1 MEVKDKI
8 KAALIF
14 YKRTHR
20 KKTYS
25 IIMFICCVITM
36 VVLILGT
43 NLTIILK
50 DTFNK
55 ISYKTYFVGHSLEN
69 RDDIENLIDKIL
81 KIDHIVDAGE
91 GSFNI
96 DGKITLPSGY
106 NSGVFLERRTPDN
119 LPYITYG
126 RKFNKD
132 ETNTIICPLSFT
144 QSSSTIIKEKI
155 NMKDFLD
162 KEIEFRFD
170 IYKFNI
176 NDEGFEEILVDSTHT
191 EKFTLVGVFKNT
203 DDEVETDTCL
213 INTVDSNSI
222 FKQQYSEYLNMQ
234 NNYYKSVR
242 ENGMIPT
249 TTSLKLFVVIDSND
263 NYDEVEKSLHEL
275 GVDSIRRNLTIDKN
289 FFLIAYSSLIIMLTI
304 SLFTIIVLNN
314 SYVKKKMLSEEKNI
328 KLMLVEGF
336 SKRDVGTIYF
346 LETLIRNGVI
356 FGITTLL
363 SLIAYIIASN
373 ELVIL
378 LMFNFKLG
386 IMNYLLTFIISV
398 VLPGLIFYIR
408 IQKEK

>member
-8 KAALIF
+8 KIALTF
-14 YKRTHR
+14 YKRTH
-20 KKTYS
+20 KKKSYS
-25 IIMFICCVITM
+25 IIMFICCIITM

-43 NLTIILK
+43 NLTILLK

-55 ISYKTYFVGHSLEN
+55 ISYKTYFVGHSLEK
-69 RDDIENLIDKIL
+69 REDIENLIDKIS
-81 KIDHIVDAGE
+81 KIDHVVDVGE

-96 DGKITLPSGY
+96 DGKITLPNSY

-126 RKFNKD
+126 RKFNTD
-132 ETNTIICPLSFT
+132 ETNAIICPLSFT

-162 KEIEFRFD
+162 KEIEFKFD

-176 NDEGFEEILVDSTHT
+176 NDEGFEEILVDRTHT

-213 INTVDSNSI
+213 INTIDSDNI
-222 FKQQYSEYLNMQ
+222 FKQQYSEYLNVQ
-234 NNYYKSVR
+234 SDYYENIK

-263 NYDEVEKSLHEL
+263 NYDEVEESLHEL
-275 GVDSIRRNLTIDKN
+275 GVDSIKRNLTIDKN
-289 FFLIAYSSLIIMLTI
+289 FFLIAYSSLIVMLAI
-304 SLFTIIVLNN
+304 SLFTIIVLSN
-314 SYVKKKMLSEEKNI
+314 SYAKKKMLSEEKNI

-336 SKRDVGTIYF
+336 NKRDVGTIYF
-346 LETLIRNGVI
+346 LETLIQNGVV

-363 SLIAYIIASN
+363 SLVAYIIASN
-373 ELVIL
+373 ELVLL
-378 LMFNFKLG
+378 LMFDFKLG
-386 IMNYLLTFIISV
+386 ILNYLLTFIISV
-398 VLPGLIFYIR
+398 SLPSFIIYRKIIKF
-408 IQKEK
+408 K